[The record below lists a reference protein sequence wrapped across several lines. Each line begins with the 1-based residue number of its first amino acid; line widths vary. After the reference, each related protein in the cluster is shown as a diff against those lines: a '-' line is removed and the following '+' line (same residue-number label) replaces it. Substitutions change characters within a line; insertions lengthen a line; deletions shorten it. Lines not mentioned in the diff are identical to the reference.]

1 MCWSK
6 EIRAV
11 LPFLIGLV
19 YLQALDFL
27 GFVEYILPVV
37 KQFSFVLINAT
48 ELCTVAPQQQKT
60 GKKHFWLSA
69 SLQSDWVA
77 MGCILA
83 CGTVKLKCQEENN
96 SNQQHQYQPYS
107 CLLVLSY
114 NSDS

>member
-19 YLQALDFL
+19 CLQALDFL

-37 KQFSFVLINAT
+37 KQFSFVLISAT

-69 SLQSDWVA
+69 SLQSD
-77 MGCILA
+77 
-83 CGTVKLKCQEENN
+83 
-96 SNQQHQYQPYS
+96 
-107 CLLVLSY
+107 
-114 NSDS
+114 